1 MEREGCFDLL
11 KSWCD
16 GLIRYQIREQKDPRF
31 YGGFFCP
38 ACKMIHGRS
47 SDAVYPLMC
56 TADFTGQKKYQD
68 AAEAVLSGVP
78 TWFAMMEAFITMLK
92 VSGMESQFLE

>member
-47 SDAVYPLMC
+47 SDAV
-56 TADFTGQKKYQD
+56 
-68 AAEAVLSGVP
+68 
-78 TWFAMMEAFITMLK
+78 
-92 VSGMESQFLE
+92 